1 MKKILF
7 ILLIFLI
14 PQAQAFEDYLILS
27 DAPVSSISW
36 SDDEVISAVPVL
48 TIDNKK
54 NTIILKA
61 KKEGKAVLTIE
72 TDMGNKLIDVE
83 VLQDKTV
90 VEDVEGFTSFKLD
103 RVENGSVSDGPKYNK
118 FDRYWQRG

>member
-27 DAPVSSISW
+27 DSPVSSINW
-36 SDDEVISAVPVL
+36 SDDDVISATPLL

-54 NTIILKA
+54 NTIVLKA
-61 KKEGKAVLTIE
+61 KKEGVAVLAIETREGTKQIEVSVTPDKTDLQEVDGFTYYTLDKAVE
-72 TDMGNKLIDVE
+72 WK
-83 VLQDKTV
+83 K
-90 VEDVEGFTSFKLD
+90 
-103 RVENGSVSDGPKYNK
+103 
-118 FDRYWQRG
+118 

>member
-7 ILLIFLI
+7 ILLILLI

-27 DAPVSSISW
+27 DDPVSSISW

-72 TDMGNKLIDVE
+72 TDVGSKLIAVE
-83 VLQDKTV
+83 VSEDKTV
-90 VEDVEGFTSFKLD
+90 VEDIEGFTSFKLD
-103 RVENGSVSDGPKYNK
+103 KAEKWSK
-118 FDRYWQRG
+118 

>member
-27 DAPVSSISW
+27 DSPVSSINW
-36 SDDEVISAVPVL
+36 SDDDVISATPL
-48 TIDNKK
+48 FTIDNNK

-61 KKEGKAVLTIE
+61 KKEG
-72 TDMGNKLIDVE
+72 M
-83 VLQDKTV
+83 TV
-90 VEDVEGFTSFKLD
+90 
-103 RVENGSVSDGPKYNK
+103 
-118 FDRYWQRG
+118 QRK